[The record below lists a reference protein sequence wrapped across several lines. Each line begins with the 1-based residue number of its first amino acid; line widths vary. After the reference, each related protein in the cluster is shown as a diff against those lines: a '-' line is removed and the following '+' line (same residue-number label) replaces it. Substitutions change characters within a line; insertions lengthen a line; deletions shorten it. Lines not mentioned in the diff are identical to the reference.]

1 MSNNAAR
8 SFQPRRG
15 RPDAA
20 QAAAI
25 EQTILTTGRRM
36 FFSEGYDVV
45 TMESVAAQAG
55 VSKGTLYARYP
66 SKEALFTAIIDESVQ
81 AWSNEAS
88 SQDHLLTDDI
98 GERLRHH
105 GRTIARSLAR
115 PDVQAFNRLAL
126 ANAERFPE
134 VSRALY
140 DLGYLHIV
148 GLITR
153 DIIAAGER
161 DAMPARA
168 PEAIARMFVS
178 GLIGRYTQE
187 GLGGALPQEGWPAVV
202 DHTVDL
208 FLAGRAIW

>member
-1 MSNNAAR
+1 MSNSAAR
-8 SFQPRRG
+8 SFKPRRG

-36 FFSEGYDVV
+36 FFSEGYDAV

-66 SKEALFTAIIDESVQ
+66 SKEALFTAIIDESVRT
-81 AWSNEAS
+81 WSSEAS
-88 SQDHLLTDDI
+88 RQDHLLTDDI
-98 GERLRHH
+98 GARLRHH

-126 ANAERFPE
+126 ANTERFPE
-134 VSRALY
+134 VSHALH

-148 GLITR
+148 GLIAR
-153 DIIAAGER
+153 DIAAAGER
-161 DAMPARA
+161 DAMPARE
-168 PEAIARMFVS
+168 PESIARMFVS
-178 GLIGRYTQE
+178 ALIGRYTQE
-187 GLGGALPQEGWPAVV
+187 GLVGALREDEWPAVV
-202 DHTVDL
+202 DRMVDL
-208 FLAGRAIW
+208 FMAARATW